1 MDRLWARLAVALE
14 KPGNAEYR
22 ARILGMP
29 IRVGGNRQ
37 W

>member
-14 KPGNAEYR
+14 KPGNAENR
-22 ARILGMP
+22 PVLGMP